1 MSLPVKSLQVA
12 MRLVVVIVLSAFPIG
27 CVSTSK
33 WSIYE
38 AELSDSATRD
48 GVTYYLS
55 IKPKRRDFEV
65 NPVFMAGSS
74 GPPYV
79 FALHAT
85 MTGRQKMKTVQA
97 SRIRMMLPDGREY
110 DVLRGQPVSLAPEDH
125 NPLWVE
131 YRSDEL
137 PLSFEEGSKVV
148 VEVHCNAGDGEI
160 VIRKTF
166 VGKKG
171 ADIESIWV
179 AYGSA

>member
-1 MSLPVKSLQVA
+1 MQL
-12 MRLVVVIVLSAFPIG
+12 VIVIAMFALPIG

-33 WSIYE
+33 WSVYE
-38 AELSDSATRD
+38 PELSDSAIRD

-79 FALHAT
+79 LTLHAT
-85 MTGRQKMKTVQA
+85 MTGRQKMKTVQV
-97 SRIRMMLPDGREY
+97 STIRMVLPDGSEH
-110 DVLRGQPVSLAPEDH
+110 DVLKGGPVTLAPEDY
-125 NPLWVE
+125 NPSWVD
-131 YRSDEL
+131 YHSDEL
-137 PLSFEEGSKVV
+137 PLGFEEGSKVV

-160 VIRKTF
+160 MIRKTF

-171 ADIESIWV
+171 ANTKSIWE

>member
-1 MSLPVKSLQVA
+1 MFAL
-12 MRLVVVIVLSAFPIG
+12 PIG

-38 AELSDSATRD
+38 PELSDSATRD

-79 FALHAT
+79 FTLHAT
-85 MTGRQKMKTVQA
+85 MAGRKRMRTVQV
-97 SRIRMMLPDGREY
+97 SKIRMLLPDGREH
-110 DVLRGQPVSLAPEDH
+110 DVLKGGPLVLAPEDN
-125 NPLWVE
+125 NPSWVD

-137 PLSFEEGSKVV
+137 PLGFEEGSKVV
-148 VEVHCNAGDGEI
+148 VEVNCNDGGGEI

-171 ADIESIWV
+171 ADTESIWE